1 MLIPL
6 TKIQEA
12 VRRLEGIVSPTP
24 LQYSERLSNLYH
36 ASVYL
41 KREDLTKVRSFKIRG
56 AYNKI
61 ATLSDTERA
70 QGVVCASAGNH
81 AQGVAYSCVKCKT
94 KGVIFMPVTTP
105 NQKVEKVRHFG
116 GKYARIELVGATF
129 DETSKI
135 AQEYCKTVG
144 AIFVHPFDDVD
155 VMAGQGTVG
164 KEIVEQ
170 FTMINAQLSIDYVFS
185 CIGGGGLI
193 SGISS
198 YIKQVSPHTKVI
210 GAEPEFADS
219 MYQALKAGKPV
230 TLEKFET
237 FVDGAAV
244 RTTGKNTLSVVK
256 DTVREVTVVP
266 VGLVCSTMID
276 LYQNEGIIAEP
287 AGALAVASLE
297 HYTSEIK
304 DKTVVCIVSGGNNDL
319 LRYPEILERSLVYKG
334 LKHYFIIEFAQKPG
348 QLRNFLNHALGPHDD
363 IVLFEY
369 LKRTNKEKGPALV
382 GIELK
387 NKEGITPLI
396 EKMDKIQLT
405 YKKITSDDLVFN
417 LLI

>member
-1 MLIPL
+1 MLVPFP
-6 TKIQEA
+6 KIQEA
-12 VRRLEGIVSPTP
+12 AQRLAGIVSPTP
-24 LQYSERLSNLYH
+24 LQYSERLSTLYQ
-36 ASVYL
+36 ANVYL

-56 AYNKI
+56 AYYKI
-61 ATLSDTERA
+61 TSLSDKQRA
-70 QGVVCASAGNH
+70 HGVVCASAGNH
-81 AQGVAYSCVKCKT
+81 AQGVAYSCVKLKT
-94 KGVIFMPVTTP
+94 KGVIFMPTTTP
-105 NQKVEKVRHFG
+105 NQKVEKVKFFG
-116 GKYARIELVGATF
+116 RSYIRIELVGANF

-135 AQEYCKTVG
+135 AQEYCKKARAT
-144 AIFVHPFDDVD
+144 FVHPFDDMD
-155 VMAGQGTVG
+155 VMAGQGTVA
-164 KEIVEQ
+164 KEIHEQ
-170 FTMINAQLSIDYVFS
+170 FSIINSNVPIDYIFS

-193 SGISS
+193 SGVSS
-198 YIKQVSPHTKVI
+198 YMTQVSPHTRVI

-219 MYQALKAGKPV
+219 MYQALKAGTPV
-230 TLEKFET
+230 TIERFET

-244 RTTGKNTLSVVK
+244 RTAGKNTLAVVK
-256 DTVREVTVVP
+256 EHVQEVSVVP

-287 AGALAVASLE
+287 AGVLAVAALE
-297 HYTSEIK
+297 YHKDTIK
-304 DKTVVCIVSGGNNDL
+304 SKSIVCVVSGGNNDL
-319 LRYPEILERSLVYKG
+319 LRYPEIQERSLVYKG

-387 NKEGITPLI
+387 NKEDLSPLI
-396 EKMDKIQLT
+396 DKMEKIQLA

-417 LLI
+417 LLV